1 MNKDIS
7 SQPDKNGINYTG
19 YIGNIRTM
27 QGRNYFSQA
36 GQDLFVLEML
46 HNKKYGFYIE
56 IGGADPF
63 ESNNTFLLEKDFS
76 WKGISIEFDKS
87 LAARYSSMRNNPC
100 FCHDATTYDYGG
112 VAKLLN
118 FPTQIDYLSVDI
130 DPAENTYLALNK
142 CPFDKYR
149 FSVVT
154 FEHDAYSSGT
164 KFMELSRA
172 FLVANGYQL
181 VAKNV
186 KCFGRDFE
194 DWWIDPKVVPEATW
208 SKFISD
214 GKEFSSIFE
223 AK

>member
-154 FEHDAYSSGT
+154 F
-164 KFMELSRA
+164 
-172 FLVANGYQL
+172 
-181 VAKNV
+181 
-186 KCFGRDFE
+186 
-194 DWWIDPKVVPEATW
+194 
-208 SKFISD
+208 
-214 GKEFSSIFE
+214 
-223 AK
+223 